1 MINVARSSWF
11 FAAVMCAA
19 APFLVSGQQ
28 QLPKSRA
35 GWPCGARID
44 PSYFHVAEGTGG
56 HMMLLAP
63 EEIGD
68 SAELFNAFS
77 AHPQT
82 ILRSAGS
89 ITPGV
94 HEFPVPIDPSVESVV
109 FSISVQCLQAAD
121 VLQPSGLM
129 PVGSATVTDF
139 SSFRAQR
146 VMIVKQP
153 EPGLWNVRVAGSGV
167 AAVVVQAKSALGI
180 ATVEFAS
187 GPDAAFN
194 ALPSPDVENRL
205 RIRVSG
211 NAGDIRASLV
221 TGELVHMRRLP
232 LVSSDSDGVFLSRF
246 TPGPDSFRLVVTWK
260 DQAGFDVQRMY
271 APLFMPRLTSR

>member
-1 MINVARSSWF
+1 MINVRRSSWLG
-11 FAAVMCAA
+11 AAVMCAA
-19 APFLVSGQQ
+19 VPFLASGQPQ
-28 QLPKSRA
+28 QPKSRS
-35 GWPCGARID
+35 GWPCGAHLD

-109 FSISVQCLQAAD
+109 FSISVPCLQAAD

-129 PVGSATVTDF
+129 PVASDAVTGF

-146 VMIVKQP
+146 VMIVKKP
-153 EPGLWNVRVAGSGV
+153 EPGLWKVRVAGSGV
-167 AAVVVQAKSALGI
+167 AAVVVQAKSELGI

-187 GPDAAFN
+187 GPDAVFS
-194 ALPSPDVENRL
+194 ALPSPDVENRV
-205 RIRVSG
+205 RIRVRG
-211 NAGDIRASLV
+211 KAVDVRASLV

-232 LVSSDSDGVFLSRF
+232 LVSDSEGVFLSRF
-246 TPGPDSFRLVVTWK
+246 TPGPDSFRLFVAWK
-260 DQAGFDVQRMY
+260 DQAGFDIQRMY